1 MLRRFPRTRQHGAVA
16 RKACKPVRPPQRR
29 NYHAAH
35 RVRRSERAAAFAARE
50 RSLRCG
56 KSAGTA
62 VVRPV
67 RRMAMERDGWFWR
80 RWRCHPVRMALGL
93 FIVAAGAASMLA
105 RLLPPA
111 V

>member
-1 MLRRFPRTRQHGAVA
+1 
-16 RKACKPVRPPQRR
+16 
-29 NYHAAH
+29 
-35 RVRRSERAAAFAARE
+35 
-50 RSLRCG
+50 
-56 KSAGTA
+56 
-62 VVRPV
+62 
-67 RRMAMERDGWFWR
+67 MERDGWFWR

>member
-1 MLRRFPRTRQHGAVA
+1 M
-16 RKACKPVRPPQRR
+16 PQRR

-35 RVRRSERAAAFAARE
+35 GVRRGGRMAGLAARE

-56 KSAGTA
+56 RSAGTA
-62 VVRPV
+62 VVRPIGRV
-67 RRMAMERDGWFWR
+67 AMDRDGWFWR
-80 RWRCHPVRMALGL
+80 RWRCHPVRMTLGL

-105 RLLPPA
+105 RLLPLS